1 MPIFSI
7 EISKIP
13 FSQDSALK
21 VGSIGH
27 GVDFGVPSGDE
38 LPLFFQE
45 NAFCSWTFN
54 KKLAIGLR
62 ACSS

>member
-38 LPLFFQE
+38 LPLFF
-45 NAFCSWTFN
+45 
-54 KKLAIGLR
+54 KKMHFAAELDFQ
-62 ACSS
+62 